1 MKLSNGVVFQ
11 NRQEDLYDSNEFI
24 TELEKYIEPT
34 DELSAVLLENG
45 QLKAVSQ
52 STLWYGFNGLN
63 VKLFLSEW
71 RDKLAEL
78 KQFRKDTYTDKF
90 TNGKTITISRS
101 YGDHRFTDKELNDLY
116 AGKEIEITFNTQW
129 GNTRTVTG
137 KIEKKDWPEKEI
149 IFWGFITHSLEDTES
164 IFVEGI
170 YKGQQIKFKNSFS
183 DHKYTEE
190 EIENL
195 LKGNAIYVIY
205 TGSKGP
211 AAARIKLVQYQ
222 NDYYKA
228 QPEFDTPPVFWF
240 GHEFTIKEIEQLHMG
255 NILEHAQLISSK
267 GNIYVADLRWHDGRL
282 QRRGKDGVWK

>member
-11 NRQEDLYDSNEFI
+11 NRQEDLYSSNEFI

-137 KIEKKDWPEKEI
+137 KIE
-149 IFWGFITHSLEDTES
+149 
-164 IFVEGI
+164 
-170 YKGQQIKFKNSFS
+170 N
-183 DHKYTEE
+183 
-190 EIENL
+190 
-195 LKGNAIYVIY
+195 
-205 TGSKGP
+205 
-211 AAARIKLVQYQ
+211 
-222 NDYYKA
+222 
-228 QPEFDTPPVFWF
+228 
-240 GHEFTIKEIEQLHMG
+240 
-255 NILEHAQLISSK
+255 
-267 GNIYVADLRWHDGRL
+267 
-282 QRRGKDGVWK
+282 